1 MQLLLIHADF
11 MEYEAKERTKVA
23 EDIEDERKRRRVEE
37 VLAVLVAVE
46 SGDDDAV
53 VEQAAQETL
62 GVARTVHA
70 KNILIYPYA
79 HLSSNLAAPELSVNL
94 LKALEERLKNYEFEV
109 HRAPFGWYKA
119 FTLRCKGHPLS
130 ELSRRIRGRHESAA
144 LRAEERGESRFY
156 IMDCDGTLHEPQS
169 FDFLGLENLRKF
181 YEYEA
186 ARSRV
191 VDRMPPHV
199 ELMRRLEIADYEP
212 SSDPGNLRF
221 YPKGTLIKELIKSY
235 VSQALEECG
244 AMRVETPLMYSMDHP
259 TLRSYLDRFP
269 ARQYS
274 VSKLPEENHSLFLRF
289 AACFGQFM
297 MGKDMEISYRHLPLR
312 MFEIA
317 SSFRLEKRGELVGLR
332 RLRNF
337 TMPDMHTLCKDME
350 QAVEEFRSQFRLCM
364 NVLRGIGFNT
374 SDYEVAIRFTKDFYD
389 AHKDLIES
397 LVSMVNKPVL
407 VEIWERRFFYFVLKF
422 EFNFVDALSKASALS
437 TVQIDVE
444 NAKRYNITYVDA
456 NGEKKFPII
465 LHCSPSGALERCVYA
480 LLEKAY
486 MKMEN
491 EGRLPTLPLWL
502 SPTQLRIIPVADRHV
517 GFAENILKGFEGV
530 RTDLDDRDE
539 TVSRKIRDAGR
550 EWVPYV
556 AVVGDKEIENN
567 ILTVTV
573 REESSM
579 KEQKRIG
586 ITAEEL
592 KERMKRETEGF
603 PFRVLPLPQ
612 RLSKRPKFVGAS

>member
-23 EDIEDERKRRRVEE
+23 EDIEDERRRGRVEE

-46 SGDDDAV
+46 SGDDAAV
-53 VEQAAQETL
+53 VEQAAREIL
-62 GVARTVHA
+62 DVARTVHA
-70 KNILIYPYA
+70 ERILLYPYA
-79 HLSSNLAAPELSVNL
+79 HLSPNLAPPNVSIEL
-94 LKALEERLKNYEFEV
+94 LKALEERLRGDFEV

-130 ELSRRIRGRHESAA
+130 ELSRRITGRHESAA
-144 LRAEERGESRFY
+144 LKAEERGESRFY
-156 IMDCDGTLHEPQS
+156 IMDCDGTLHEPKD
-169 FDFLGLENLRKF
+169 FDFSALENLRKF

-212 SSDPGNLRF
+212 SSDSGNLRF
-221 YPKGTLIKELIKSY
+221 YPKGALIKELIKSY
-235 VSQALEECG
+235 VSQALEEYG

-274 VSKLPEENHSLFLRF
+274 VGKLPEESFSLFLRF

-297 MGKDMEISYRHLPLR
+297 MGKDMEISYKHLPLR

-337 TMPDMHTLCKDME
+337 TMPDMHTLCRDME

-364 NVLRGIGFNT
+364 DVLQGIGFDT

-389 AHKDLIES
+389 AHRDLIE
-397 LVSMVNKPVL
+397 
-407 VEIWERRFFYFVLKF
+407 
-422 EFNFVDALSKASALS
+422 
-437 TVQIDVE
+437 
-444 NAKRYNITYVDA
+444 
-456 NGEKKFPII
+456 
-465 LHCSPSGALERCVYA
+465 
-480 LLEKAY
+480 
-486 MKMEN
+486 
-491 EGRLPTLPLWL
+491 
-502 SPTQLRIIPVADRHV
+502 
-517 GFAENILKGFEGV
+517 
-530 RTDLDDRDE
+530 
-539 TVSRKIRDAGR
+539 
-550 EWVPYV
+550 
-556 AVVGDKEIENN
+556 
-567 ILTVTV
+567 
-573 REESSM
+573 
-579 KEQKRIG
+579 
-586 ITAEEL
+586 
-592 KERMKRETEGF
+592 
-603 PFRVLPLPQ
+603 
-612 RLSKRPKFVGAS
+612 